1 MEPSSGEGLTKEAP
15 DPYNRAA
22 MQEPS
27 NPSDERPL
35 DVIVD
40 RLQFTGSIDS
50 LRELIQELSSGW
62 DDLTDQE
69 RRRLITKI
77 ERKSGDLVQR
87 ARLTIV
93 PRNSSRDSVT
103 VLPKADVYLSRLT
116 WRELQTL
123 GALMD
128 GRATSQ
134 IAEGFGIT
142 ETTVRTHVKSI
153 LAKLGVHSRLE
164 AVAVARSRIS
174 QRRLAKRLA

>member
-1 MEPSSGEGLTKEAP
+1 
-15 DPYNRAA
+15 
-22 MQEPS
+22 MQELPNS
-27 NPSDERPL
+27 SDGNPL
-35 DVIVD
+35 DVPLGAIVD
-40 RLQFTGSIDS
+40 RLQFSGSVDS
-50 LRELIQELSSGW
+50 LRELIQELSGGW
-62 DDLTDQE
+62 DDLTDGE
-69 RRRLITKI
+69 RRRLVKKI
-77 ERKSGDLVQR
+77 ERKSGDLVKP

-93 PRNSSRDSVT
+93 PRTSSTDST
-103 VLPKADVYLSRLT
+103 SILPKADVYLSRLT

-134 IAEGFGIT
+134 IAQGFGIS

-174 QRRLAKRLA
+174 QRRMAKRLA